1 MFFSYGKGIAHVGIY
16 IGDGKMMN
24 AQNSGIKIARLS
36 GYWEQYIAG
45 FGRVPGIEDKDS

>member
-1 MFFSYGKGIAHVGIY
+1 MFFSYGKGIAHVGVY